1 MIDVNLDLGE
11 ATFLVAGQDGVDL
24 DVEDLKQT
32 IETWGGYD
40 YRVGETEVVA

>member
-1 MIDVNLDLGE
+1 MKLDE
-11 ATFLVAGQDGVDL
+11 AAFLVEGHDGVEL

-40 YRVGETEVVA
+40 YRVGEAEVIA